1 MTIISDSKLPE
12 IVYGVL
18 GPTYDYE
25 NEREITT
32 TEYEGHDDAAIEKV
46 VTRYEYDYR
55 IVNETGRTYESVLNT
70 LKNDILNELNEYD
83 ESVDVNEFT
92 FNGISMWL
100 DKETR
105 VGLKLRFDSEKE
117 SGLQYTTLWYGI
129 DSYTIPLDLGI
140 SLLPKVELY
149 ASQCYDNTA
158 KHKKNVSELS
168 SIKDVFNYDYK
179 IGYPDKLEF
188 KIV

>member
-1 MTIISDSKLPE
+1 MKEVFDNKQPE
-12 IVYGVL
+12 ISYGIL
-18 GPTYDYE
+18 GPTYVYE
-25 NEREITT
+25 NERIFDEIENDMT
-32 TEYEGHDDAAIEKV
+32 DDSINERL
-46 VTRYEYDYR
+46 VTKYEYDVR
-55 IVNETGRTYESVLNT
+55 TVNETGRTYDSVLNA
-70 LKNDILNELNEYD
+70 LKTDILNEIIEYD
-83 ESVDVNEFT
+83 NSKNVNEFI

-117 SGLQYTTLWYGI
+117 SGLQYTTLWYENE
-129 DSYTIPLDLGI
+129 SYTIPLDLGI

-168 SIKDVFNYDYK
+168 TIKDVFNYDYK
-179 IGYPDKLEF
+179 TGYPEKLNF
-188 KIV
+188 

>member
-1 MTIISDSKLPE
+1 MTIISDNKLPE

-18 GPTYDYE
+18 GPTYVYE
-25 NEREITT
+25 NERELTSI
-32 TEYEGHDDAAIEKV
+32 EYDGDGEHMIEKI

-55 IVNETGRTYESVLNT
+55 IVNETGRTYESVLNA
-70 LKNDILNELNEYD
+70 LKNDVLNDIADYD
-83 ESVDVNEFT
+83 GSINVNEFI

-129 DSYTIPLDLGI
+129 DSYTIPLELGI

-158 KHKKNVSELS
+158 KHKKHVSDLS

-179 IGYPDKLEF
+179 TGYPEKLNF
-188 KIV
+188 

>member
-1 MTIISDSKLPE
+1 MTIISDNKLPE
-12 IVYGVL
+12 IVYGIL
-18 GPTYDYE
+18 GPTYVYE
-25 NEREITT
+25 NEREVTM
-32 TEYEGHDDAAIEKV
+32 TEYEGIEDNMTKKV

-55 IVNETGRTYESVLNT
+55 IVNETGRTYESVLNA
-70 LKNDILNELNEYD
+70 LKTDILNEITEYD
-83 ESVDVNEFT
+83 GSTDVNEFM

-117 SGLQYTTLWYGI
+117 TGLQYTTLWYGI
-129 DSYTIPLDLGI
+129 DSYTIPLDMGI
-140 SLLPKVELY
+140 ALLPKVELY

-158 KHKKNVSELS
+158 KHKKHVSELS

-179 IGYPDKLEF
+179 TGYPEKLNF
-188 KIV
+188 